1 MEREER
7 IPLSQKY
14 CLTVSEASDYF
25 GIGEKKLRA
34 IISNNLNADYLLCN
48 GKKYLIKRKLFE
60 SYIDGAY
67 SI

>member
-1 MEREER
+1 MEENITLNE
-7 IPLSQKY
+7 KY
-14 CLTVSEASDYF
+14 CLTVAEASQYF

-60 SYIDGAY
+60 QYIDGAY

>member
-1 MEREER
+1 MNREES
-7 IPLSQKY
+7 LALDQKY
-14 CLTVSEASDYF
+14 CLTVSEASQYF

-60 SYIDGAY
+60 QYIDLAY

>member
-1 MEREER
+1 MNTEER
-7 IPLSQKY
+7 IPLDQKY
-14 CLTVSEASDYF
+14 CLTVSEAAQYF

-34 IISNNLNADYLLCN
+34 IISNNKNAEYLLCN

-60 SYIDGAY
+60 KYIDVAY

>member
-1 MEREER
+1 MTKEENVT
-7 IPLSQKY
+7 LDQKY
-14 CLTVSEASDYF
+14 CLTVTEAAKYF

-60 SYIDGAY
+60 QYIDGACTL
-67 SI
+67 

>member
-1 MEREER
+1 MAKEESVT
-7 IPLSQKY
+7 LDQKY
-14 CLTVSEASDYF
+14 CLTVAEAAEYF

-60 SYIDGAY
+60 QYIDNAY